1 MSLVLPIQMRKGMD
15 EFFQRHPELKDV
27 YPCSNSRDEVLK
39 VMTDEIH
46 RLTEYVASLQ
56 TTISRQASGCDQGL
70 LAADEEDDI
79 ENEVITYKELIKK
92 YNFRGVKS
100 AKDPKWRKKHG
111 FDECVSQSWKGC
123 SVVFVVSKVEEW
135 LANKNKG
142 RNGKAKRNC

>member
-56 TTISRQASGCDQGL
+56 TAISRQASGCDQGL

-79 ENEVITYKELIKK
+79 ENEVITYKELIQK

-100 AKDPKWRKKHG
+100 AKDPKWRRKHG
-111 FDECVSQSWKGC
+111 FDACVSQSWKGC
-123 SVVFVVSKVEEW
+123 AVTFVVAKVDEW
-135 LANKNKG
+135 LSNKNGDSKK
-142 RNGKAKRNC
+142 KANRRC